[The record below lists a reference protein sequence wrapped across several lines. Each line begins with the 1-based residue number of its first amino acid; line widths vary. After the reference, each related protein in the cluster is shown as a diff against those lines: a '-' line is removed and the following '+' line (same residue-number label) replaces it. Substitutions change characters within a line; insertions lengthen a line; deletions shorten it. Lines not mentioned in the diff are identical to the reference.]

1 MMRMRVFSRR
11 RNFARGLLLSI
22 QILAAHRLRTVLSV
36 SGLLIG
42 VAAVMIM
49 VAIAKG
55 ADRRLLEQL
64 QAMGTD
70 LIIINAAPAT
80 RVAGRPRQVAVR
92 TDLRVNDAQ
101 AIIEESAL
109 AIASAPVINHSVVL
123 RREGLNR
130 TTGLTGTT
138 AEGLRIRNIR
148 ARSGRLFDDDDDI
161 EQRAVAML
169 GPVAAS
175 SLFPE
180 VDPVGQEVRL
190 GKLRLEVIG
199 VAYPRGRDPLGNDL
213 DDFVAVPLHTAMR
226 RILNVS
232 YLHALNVQATSSVQ
246 LEALERDVREILR
259 RRHAMRSGIPESFVI
274 LNQAML
280 LQSEREATAALNRLI
295 PAVAGIALL
304 LGAVGILTVML
315 MSVRQRTREIGLR
328 RALGASKKDIR
339 IQFIVESAM
348 LGAAG
353 GAAGVL
359 VGLAGSWAAAFL
371 GGWDLIISWN
381 SALLGFAC
389 SMILGVAVGSIP
401 AARAASLEP
410 SEALRA
416 SW

>member
-1 MMRMRVFSRR
+1 MGILARR
-11 RNFARGLLLSI
+11 RNLARGLLLSI
-22 QILAAHRLRTVLSV
+22 QILAAYPLRTLLSV

-49 VAIAKG
+49 VAIGKG

-64 QAMGTD
+64 QTMGTD
-70 LIIINAAPAT
+70 IIIVNAAPAT
-80 RVAGRPRQVAVR
+80 RVAGRPRQVPVR
-92 TDLRVNDAQ
+92 TELRVSDAQ

-109 AIASAPVINHSVVL
+109 AIGAAPVINRSVVL
-123 RREGLNR
+123 RREGINR
-130 TTGLTGTT
+130 TTGLSGTT
-138 AEGLRIRNIR
+138 ADGLRIRNIR
-148 ARSGRLFDDDDDI
+148 ARSGRLFDDVDDI
-161 EQRAVAML
+161 ERSSVAVL

-175 SLFPE
+175 SLFPD
-180 VDPVGQEVRL
+180 VDPVGQELRL
-190 GKLRLEVIG
+190 GKLRLNVIG
-199 VAYPRGRDPLGNDL
+199 VAEPRGRDPLGNDL
-213 DDFVAVPLHTAMR
+213 DDFIVVPLQTAMR
-226 RILNVS
+226 RILNIS
-232 YLHALNVQATSSVQ
+232 YLHALHIQARSSAQ
-246 LEALERDVREILR
+246 LEALERDVREILH
-259 RRHAMRSGIPESFVI
+259 RRHAARSGVPESVVI
-274 LNQAML
+274 LNQAMM

-339 IQFIVESAM
+339 MQFIVESAM

-359 VGLAGSWAAAFL
+359 AGLAGSWAAAFL
-371 GGWDLIISWN
+371 GGWDLIISWYP
-381 SALLGFAC
+381 ALLGLGC

-410 SEALRA
+410 IEALRA
-416 SW
+416 S

>member
-1 MMRMRVFSRR
+1 MGILARR
-11 RNFARGLLLSI
+11 RNLARGLLLSI
-22 QILAAHRLRTVLSV
+22 QILAAYRLRTLLSI

-49 VAIAKG
+49 VAIGKG

-64 QAMGTD
+64 QTMGTD
-70 LIIINAAPAT
+70 IIIVNAAPAT
-80 RVAGRPRQVAVR
+80 RVAGRPRQVPVR
-92 TDLRVNDAQ
+92 TELRVSDAQ

-109 AIASAPVINHSVVL
+109 AIGAAPVINRSVVL
-123 RREGLNR
+123 RREGINR
-130 TTGLTGTT
+130 TTGLSGTT
-138 AEGLRIRNIR
+138 ADGLRIRNIR
-148 ARSGRLFDDDDDI
+148 ARSGRLFDDVDDI
-161 EQRAVAML
+161 ERSSVAVL

-175 SLFPE
+175 SLFPD
-180 VDPVGQEVRL
+180 VDPVGQEIRL
-190 GKLRLEVIG
+190 GKLRLDVIG
-199 VAYPRGRDPLGNDL
+199 VAEPRGRDPLGNDL
-213 DDFVAVPLHTAMR
+213 DDFIVVPLQTAMR
-226 RILNVS
+226 RILNIS
-232 YLHALNVQATSSVQ
+232 YLHALHIQARSSAQ
-246 LEALERDVREILR
+246 LEALERDVREILH
-259 RRHAMRSGIPESFVI
+259 RRHAARSGVPESVVI
-274 LNQAML
+274 LNQAMM

-339 IQFIVESAM
+339 MQFIVESAM

-371 GGWDLIISWN
+371 GGWDLIISWHP
-381 SALLGFAC
+381 ALLGLGC

-401 AARAASLEP
+401 AARAANLEP
-410 SEALRA
+410 IEALRA